1 MNNTPDN
8 IRNMWEQAAE
18 ISESKYGKK
27 GVKPKTVPGSP
38 ASISSNT
45 WSRSQL
51 SSASLISRGSSSP
64 RWVAIHAV
72 MCSALMSSAT
82 QWSSAS

>member
-27 GVKPKTVPGSP
+27 GVKPKRIVP
-38 ASISSNT
+38 ASKHGPTDAQPVDRERPAARHGPTDAQIK
-45 WSRSQL
+45 
-51 SSASLISRGSSSP
+51 SSA
-64 RWVAIHAV
+64 AAHAAERDK
-72 MCSALMSSAT
+72 MRDDGNYHS
-82 QWSSAS
+82 